1 MSATIDI
8 RLTNLQKMQDDKFS
22 RMLEIVEKQVSNEF
36 PQAIV
41 RVRKSQSMSDI
52 SVFGLG
58 KDGKKE
64 VALFLENLF
73 EECSAFDELNDEYY

>member
-8 RLTNLQKMQDDKFS
+8 RMANLQKIEEDKFS
-22 RMLEIVEKQVSNEF
+22 RMLEIVEQQVSDAF

-52 SVFGLG
+52 NVFGLG

-64 VALFLENLF
+64 VMEFMENLF
-73 EECSAFDELNDEYY
+73 EEGSAFDELSDEYY

>member
-8 RLTNLQKMQDDKFS
+8 RLANVQKMSEDKFS
-22 RMLEIVEKQVSNEF
+22 RMIEIVEEKVSNAF

-41 RVRKSQSMSDI
+41 RVRQSQSMSDI

-58 KDGKKE
+58 KEGKE
-64 VALFLENLF
+64 HVGEYLNTLFDEG
-73 EECSAFDELNDEYY
+73 SAFDELNDEYY

>member
-8 RLTNLQKMQDDKFS
+8 RLTNLQKMQEDKFS

-58 KDGKKE
+58 KDGKKIVSE
-64 VALFLENLF
+64 FLENLF
-73 EECSAFDELNDEYY
+73 EEGSAFDELNDEYY

>member
-1 MSATIDI
+1 MTISIDI
-8 RLTNLQKMQDDKFS
+8 RIANLHKMDETKFS
-22 RMLEIVEKQVSNEF
+22 RMLEIVQEKVSGEF

-58 KDGKKE
+58 KEGKEKVGE
-64 VALFLENLF
+64 FLTNLF
-73 EECSAFDELNDEYY
+73 DDGSAFDELNDNYY

>member
-73 EECSAFDELNDEYY
+73 EEGSAFDELNDEYY

>member
-8 RLTNLQKMQDDKFS
+8 RMPRPYGLDESKYE
-22 RMLEIVEKQVSNEF
+22 RMLEIVETQVSDAF

-41 RVRKSQSMSDI
+41 RVRKSQSISEI

-58 KDGKKE
+58 KNGKE
-64 VALFLENLF
+64 QVNEYLNNLF
-73 EECSAFDELNDEYY
+73 DEGSAFEELNEEYY

>member
-8 RLTNLQKMQDDKFS
+8 RLTNLQKMQEDKFS
-22 RMLEIVEKQVSNEF
+22 RVLEIVEKQVSNEF

-41 RVRKSQSMSDI
+41 RVRKSLSMSDI

-64 VALFLENLF
+64 VAEFLENLF
-73 EECSAFDELNDEYY
+73 ENGSAFDELNEEYY

>member
-8 RLTNLQKMQDDKFS
+8 RMTNLQKMPEEKFS
-22 RMLEIVEKQVSNEF
+22 RMLEIVEQHVSDAY

-41 RVRKSQSMSDI
+41 RVRKSPSMSDI

-58 KDGKKE
+58 KEGKKNVTE
-64 VALFLENLF
+64 FMENLF
-73 EECSAFDELNDEYY
+73 DEGSAFDELNEEYY